1 MPLMKT
7 NRQKSNWMIDALLFT
22 GLLVSFALDWTG
34 LPTHQWVGVFGGLLA
49 VYHLVIHWNWVTAV
63 TLRFFGKTSGQARTY
78 YLLDALILLGFY
90 VILVSGLLISTWLD
104 LPLTN
109 YAAVKDFHVITSI
122 VTLVLVVLKIG
133 LHWRWIVN
141 VARQHVFRPVMEPV
155 PVVKP
160 VPAAIRAPASGA
172 MTRADFL
179 KLMGIV
185 GAASLV
191 AVTFTLNNNV
201 DAQASGESVDST
213 TNSVTDSTSTLNNV
227 TATQEVI
234 PTATVQPTAT
244 ETVTVSVPT
253 ATTTQSLTQVQPYT
267 SQTTAC
273 IVRCNKHCSYPGRC
287 RKYQDT
293 NGNNL
298 CDLGECM

>member
-7 NRQKSNWMIDALLFT
+7 NRQKSNWILDALLFT
-22 GLLVSFALDWTG
+22 GFLVSFALDWTG
-34 LPTHQWVGVFGGLLA
+34 LPMHQWVGIFGGLLA
-49 VYHLVIHWNWVTAV
+49 VYHLVIHWDWVAAV
-63 TLRFFGKTSGQARTY
+63 TLRLFGKTSGQARTY
-78 YLLDALILLGFY
+78 YLLDALVLLGFY

-104 LPLTN
+104 LTLTN
-109 YAAVKDFHVITSI
+109 YAMVKDFHVIASI

-141 VARQHVFRPVMEPV
+141 VARQHVFRPV
-155 PVVKP
+155 VKP
-160 VPAAIRAPASGA
+160 VPAAVRTPVPGA

-179 KLMGIV
+179 KLMCIV

-191 AVTFTLNNNV
+191 AVTFTLNDNV
-201 DAQASGESVDST
+201 EAQASAASVDT
-213 TNSVTDSTSTLNNV
+213 TTSGTSDTTTTSTN
-227 TATQEVI
+227 TTTTQEVV

-253 ATTTQSLTQVQPYT
+253 ATATTQSVTQVQTYT

-273 IVRCNKHCSYPGRC
+273 IVRCNKHCSYPGHC